1 MGEGLKLLVGI
12 SLLISLSNGAEK
24 PDQELLLLT
33 VATNNTD
40 GFQRYLRSTQIYDLN
55 GKVLGMGEKWEGGDM
70 NFPGGGFKVNLLK
83 KELEEYK
90 EKEDLIILFTDSY
103 DVIIAGE
110 ADEIVEKF
118 KSFDAKIVFGAEDFC
133 WPKTEL
139 KNQYPAIEKGQRFLN
154 SGGFIGFAKNLYEMV
169 NHKVV
174 ENLDDD
180 QLYYSEI
187 FVDPE
192 LREKYGMKLDHHSKI
207 FQNLNG
213 AVGDVELQFKES
225 IPFLHNNK
233 YESTPLVIHGNG
245 PSKKILN
252 SLGNYLALAW
262 NQGDQCTSCWEDNL
276 EFKALLEVPQ
286 VVLGI
291 FITRPTPFLEEFFT
305 KIFAMDYPRNKI
317 DLFIYN
323 SAEYHIKHVEQF
335 KQLLSTEK
343 PEDQY
348 HSIEVWTPEQN
359 KKEWHAREHGIQKC
373 LDVKC
378 DYFFSVD
385 GDAHLD
391 NVNVLKLLI
400 EQNRKVIAP
409 LLVRPFKA
417 WSNFWGALTPEGFY
431 ARSTDYMDIVQNSRR
446 GLWNVPFIS
455 SCYLIQG
462 ALIENKYTRPT
473 FINKL
478 MDPDM
483 AFCQSL
489 REKDIFF
496 YVSNRLD
503 WGHLINSDDFET
515 THMHNELWEIANN
528 QLDWETRYLHPNYSQ
543 SLEEDAEVEQ
553 PCPDVFWFPI
563 VTERFAD
570 ELIEEMENYGDW
582 SDGSNTD
589 PRLKGGYESVP
600 TRDIHMKQIGYD
612 QEWLHF
618 LDFYVRPLQESVFTG
633 YLHSDQRIE
642 GGYEA
647 VPTRDIHMRQIGMDD
662 QWLEFLRLYVKPLVE
677 SQFIGYNSD
686 PPRSIMNFVVRY
698 RPDEQPS
705 LRPHHDASTY
715 TINIA
720 LNNAGT
726 DYSGGGCR
734 FIRYDCSIPGTKKGW
749 MLMHPGRLTHY
760 HEGLET
766 TNGTRYIM
774 ISFIDP

>member
-582 SDGSNTD
+582 SDGSNT
-589 PRLKGGYESVP
+589 
-600 TRDIHMKQIGYD
+600 
-612 QEWLHF
+612 
-618 LDFYVRPLQESVFTG
+618 
-633 YLHSDQRIE
+633 
-642 GGYEA
+642 
-647 VPTRDIHMRQIGMDD
+647 
-662 QWLEFLRLYVKPLVE
+662 
-677 SQFIGYNSD
+677 